1 MELVA
6 LRVAAEIVVIVEYQ
20 DAGGVAVD
28 FAIEPR
34 GRQAADAAAHHD
46 QVDMLVDRQG
56 GEVEGAALAADL
68 MSDFKGSWMAAPQT
82 GERRWIVEVGRSGGP
97 RRPGRRRLGRGTQ
110 LAARGEAGADEE
122 CGATQ
127 QVATGDGVRHGSSS
141 AGHC

>member
-1 MELVA
+1 LRHEALDGLAEQRLRRLYRLGATIAEEEASIDVKLVA

-20 DAGGVAVD
+20 NAGGVAVD

-68 MSDFKGSWMAAPQT
+68 MRDFKGSWMAAP
-82 GERRWIVEVGRSGGP
+82 
-97 RRPGRRRLGRGTQ
+97 
-110 LAARGEAGADEE
+110 
-122 CGATQ
+122 
-127 QVATGDGVRHGSSS
+127 
-141 AGHC
+141 